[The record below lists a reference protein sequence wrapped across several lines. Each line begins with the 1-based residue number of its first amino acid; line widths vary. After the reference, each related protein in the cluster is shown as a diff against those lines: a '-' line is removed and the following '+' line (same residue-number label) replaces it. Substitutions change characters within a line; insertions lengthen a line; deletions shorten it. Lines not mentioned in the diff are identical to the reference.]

1 MVIHT
6 RTKGNIGENVACTFL
21 ERKGFIILDRNYSR
35 KWGELD
41 IIGQKDDVIHF
52 FEVKSVT
59 DNFSSNS
66 SGPAVIGAISSEIS
80 DIKITSV
87 HKPEENVHGLKIR
100 HIRRMVETY
109 LAEEKYGLDVE
120 FQFHILSV
128 YMNEKTRRARV
139 KWLKNVIL

>member
-1 MVIHT
+1 MLNDDVAMHT
-6 RTKGNIGENVACTFL
+6 KDKGNKGEDIACTFL
-21 ERKGFIILDRNYSR
+21 QGKGFIVVDRNYQR

-41 IIGQKDDVIHF
+41 IVCQKDKITHF

-59 DNFSSNS
+59 SDFSANFD
-66 SGPAVIGAISSEIS
+66 A
-80 DIKITSV
+80 
-87 HKPEENVHGLKIR
+87 HKPEDNVHGLKIK

-109 LAEEKYGLDVE
+109 MADKKQGIESR
-120 FQFHILSV
+120 FQFHVLSV